1 MPIARPL
8 LPVKLMSNESKAPQN
23 IQRLAQ
29 LIRRRNGDSSAGSM
43 TSTATSNVV
52 PHPAILPAKLS
63 EIDDPVMV
71 LALLEGKQRDLHTD
85 IQTINRAT
93 HRATAQNL
101 ERIAAIERKVEQ
113 LLEQL
118 RGTQRQAGITGQQL
132 DILLPAIDELR
143 AEVGLMRTHQD
154 KFTTEL
160 VQHHE
165 VFQQLAS
172 AGRRISEKRCTTT
185 HILLIITSVL
195 VVATLITGQFR
206 SSNHAAL
213 ERDIQMLYENDSR
226 LQQQLWGR

>member
-1 MPIARPL
+1 
-8 LPVKLMSNESKAPQN
+8 MSNDSKAPQN
-23 IQRLAQ
+23 IQRLAH
-29 LIRRRNGDSSAGSM
+29 LIRRRDGESSAGSM
-43 TSTATSNVV
+43 ATTTSNVV
-52 PHPAILPAKLS
+52 PHPAMLPAKLS

-101 ERIAAIERKVEQ
+101 ERIAAIERKIEQ
-113 LLEQL
+113 LLEQI

-143 AEVGLMRTHQD
+143 AELGLMRTHQD

-165 VFQQLAS
+165 VFQQLAES
-172 AGRRISEKRCTTT
+172 VRRISERRFTTT

-195 VVATLITGQFR
+195 VVSTLIIGQFR
-206 SSNHAAL
+206 SGSHAA
-213 ERDIQMLYENDSR
+213 
-226 LQQQLWGR
+226 

>member
-1 MPIARPL
+1 
-8 LPVKLMSNESKAPQN
+8 MSNESKAPQN

-29 LIRRRNGDSSAGSM
+29 LIRRQNGDSSAGSM
-43 TSTATSNVV
+43 TSTTTSNVV

-101 ERIAAIERKVEQ
+101 ERITAIERRIEQ
-113 LLEQL
+113 LFEQS
-118 RGTQRQAGITGQQL
+118 RGTQRQAGIIGQQL

-143 AEVGLMRTHQD
+143 AEVALMQTHQD
-154 KFTTEL
+154 KFTAEL
-160 VQHHE
+160 MQHHE
-165 VFQQLAS
+165 VFQQLTATIK
-172 AGRRISEKRCTTT
+172 RISEKRFTTT
-185 HILLIITSVL
+185 HILLIITSIL

-206 SSNHAAL
+206 SGNHAAL
-213 ERDIQMLYENDSR
+213 ERDIKMLYENDSR